1 LVFKEVENMEW
12 RKWWVVSIITT
23 LSLVNLGSI
32 SFALDNGSA
41 RDTIRGLRGVYVAIE
56 PNIPEIKEDELT
68 EDQLR
73 ADTEM
78 RLRLA
83 GIKMLTLEDLQETDG
98 HPRLC
103 VYVAI
108 MSLKTG
114 KGYVVRINVELH
126 QTAYLA
132 RDPDILAD
140 AATWRNETMGISH
153 SLDDIR
159 NRVKDLVDRFVMVY
173 RSVNPRGEDLTM
185 ANPPGRRL

>member
-1 LVFKEVENMEW
+1 MEW

-32 SFALDNGSA
+32 SFALDNESA